1 MNVTCNTFWVRKVAF
16 QNTFPHSSP
25 AIFVIKSSLH
35 SLTRVSVIPH
45 ISNISTIACFR
56 SATWIKVDARGGGVQ
71 SEFWNLLTFDFGKK
85 KDGIPLPYTLT
96 LSYIKVD
103 LSVYVDVD
111 VYAHKLSFT
120 SQLCWNDVGIDW
132 LIDWVWLFYVF

>member
-1 MNVTCNTFWVRKVAF
+1 MQGEGVSKVSF
-16 QNTFPHSSP
+16 EIYSHL
-25 AIFVIKSSLH
+25 I
-35 SLTRVSVIPH
+35 SV
-45 ISNISTIACFR
+45 
-56 SATWIKVDARGGGVQ
+56 K
-71 SEFWNLLTFDFGKK
+71 KK

-120 SQLCWNDVGIDW
+120 SQLG
-132 LIDWVWLFYVF
+132 